1 MTTALTFTIT
11 TVDRFYLIQ
20 FLFDKFLNSVRMRE
34 YLPDKTNVFMYSALC
49 KPKFMFSHSKMS

>member
-20 FLFDKFLNSVRMRE
+20 FLFDKFLDSVHMRE
-34 YLPDKTNVFMYSALC
+34 YLPDKAKVFMYSVLW
-49 KPKFMFSHSKMS
+49 KPKFMCSHSKMS